1 MMRNM
6 MVSRRVVL
14 SCAAITAGA
23 MASGL
28 SGCAS
33 GAGGPKPL
41 MDATSA
47 MTGPKF
53 WRFAPTPPMGWNSYD
68 AYGATVTEAQYLA
81 NAEYQRA
88 HLLPSGWQYCIID
101 YLWFDPWQATA
112 HVKSN
117 APLEIDAFGRPQ
129 PALNKF
135 PSAEHGLGFAP
146 LSKKIHAMG
155 LKFGFHIMRGIPRRA
170 VELNTPIWNSHFHAR
185 DAANT
190 HDTCNWNG
198 DMYGVRGDTAAG
210 RAWYNS
216 LFQQYSREWEIDF
229 IKVDD
234 LSHPYHIFEIEAIR
248 AAINGT
254 GRAIVFSTSPGRT
267 AVAEGTNISHDAN
280 MWRISGDFWDNWAI
294 LNRHFD
300 LVAAWHGF
308 GGPGHWPDADMLPLG
323 RLSIGNTSVGRQRWS
338 NFTRDEQRTVMN
350 LWSMAPSPLMMGG
363 ELISLDRWTHGL
375 LTNPE
380 IIAIN
385 QDLRGAQ
392 GTRVARHGP
401 LEIWTRPLH
410 DDSLVIAAFNRG
422 ADHADAVVDFVS
434 LGLQP
439 QQLVRDPWKRK
450 TMGIVRTGMK
460 VELAPHASRLLRVW
474 PA

>member
-1 MMRNM
+1 MRDVM
-6 MVSRRVVL
+6 FSRRTVL
-14 SCAAITAGA
+14 SCAAMTAGA
-23 MASGL
+23 MATGL
-28 SGCAS
+28 TGCSAGTGGHGAMVEAS
-33 GAGGPKPL
+33 AAMKGPE
-41 MDATSA
+41 
-47 MTGPKF
+47 F
-53 WRFAPTPPMGWNSYD
+53 WQFAPTPPMGWNSYD

-88 HLLPSGWQYCIID
+88 NLLPMGWKYCIID

-112 HVKSN
+112 HVKKN
-117 APLEIDAFGRPQ
+117 DPLQIDAFGRPQ

-135 PSAEHGLGFAP
+135 PSAGHGRGFAP
-146 LSKKIHAMG
+146 LSKRIHAMG

-170 VELNTPIWNSHFHAR
+170 VEMNTPIWNSPFHAR

-190 HDTCNWNG
+190 KDTCTWNG

-216 LFQQYSREWEIDF
+216 LFQQYARDWEIDF

-234 LSHPYHIFEIEAIR
+234 LSQPYHIYEIEAIR
-248 AAINGT
+248 DSIDLT

-267 AVAEGTNISHDAN
+267 PLAKGANISHEAN
-280 MWRISGDFWDNWAI
+280 MWRISNDFWDNWAS

-323 RLSIGNTSVGRQRWS
+323 RLSVGNTSVGQQRES
-338 NFTRDEQRTVMN
+338 YLTRAEQRTVMN
-350 LWSMAPSPLMMGG
+350 LWSMAPSPLVMGG
-363 ELISLDRWTHGL
+363 ELISLDQWTHGL

-385 QDLRGAQ
+385 QDIRGAQ
-392 GTRVARHGP
+392 ASRLARHGP

-410 DDSLVIAAFNRG
+410 DNSVVIAAFNRG
-422 ADHADAVVDFVS
+422 EHHDKAAVDFDS
-434 LGLQP
+434 LGLTP

-450 TMGIVRTGMK
+450 TMGIVKTGLK

>member
-1 MMRNM
+1 MRDT
-6 MVSRRVVL
+6 MVSRRMVL
-14 SCAAITAGA
+14 SCAALTAGA
-23 MASGL
+23 MAAGL
-28 SGCAS
+28 TGCAS
-33 GAGGPKPL
+33 GTGGQVATA
-41 MDATSA
+41 DAPGA
-47 MTGPKF
+47 MSGPKF
-53 WRFAPTPPMGWNSYD
+53 WQFAPTPPMGWNSYD

-88 HLLPSGWQYCIID
+88 NLLPLGWKYCIID

-112 HVKSN
+112 QVKKN
-117 APLEIDAFGRPQ
+117 GPLEMDAFGRPQ

-135 PSAEHGLGFAP
+135 PSAGHGRGFAP

-170 VELNTPIWNSHFHAR
+170 VEMNTPIWNSPFHAR

-190 HDTCNWNG
+190 KDSCVWNG
-198 DMYGVRGDTAAG
+198 DMYGVRGNTAAG
-210 RAWYNS
+210 QAWYNS
-216 LFQQYSREWEIDF
+216 LFQQYAREWEIDF

-234 LSHPYHIFEIEAIR
+234 LSLPYHRFEIEAIR
-248 AAINGT
+248 NAINGA

-267 AVAEGTNISHDAN
+267 PLADGVNISHQAN
-280 MWRISGDFWDNWAI
+280 MWRISNDFWDNWAS

-323 RLSIGNTSVGRQRWS
+323 QLSIGNTSVGHQRWCHL
-338 NFTRDEQRTVMN
+338 TRDEQLTVMN

-385 QDLRGAQ
+385 QDIRGAQ
-392 GTRVARHGP
+392 GTRVMQHGP

-410 DDSLVIAAFNRG
+410 DGSLAIAAFNRG
-422 ADHADAVVDFVS
+422 GHHAAATIDFVS
-434 LGLQP
+434 LGLKP
-439 QQLVRDPWKRK
+439 HQLVRDPWKHK
-450 TMGIVRTGMK
+450 TIGLIKTGMN
-460 VELAPHASRLLRVW
+460 VSLATHASRLLRVW